1 MLRVHQS
8 AVLWSLLLFALAIC
22 GAAIPARSEDGAAGW
37 LRYAPVGGDGVCS
50 QLPDE
55 VVVAPSGPRAIAAA
69 DAAIVRSAAHELSRG
84 LTSMCGH
91 AVAFRDAPAAGDVL
105 LMGTIG
111 DVTAMLPGWHPAQ
124 IPGGEGYVFAETTSH
139 GRRYVIVAGADARG
153 TLYGAFAL
161 LAQVGQGRT
170 ISFHQ
175 TQTPVDAVRWVN
187 QWDNLDGSI
196 ERGYAGRS
204 IFFDGGHVRSDLS
217 RAGDYARLLASVGI
231 NGCTINNVNASPEM
245 LSPEMIAEVVRIADA
260 FRPWGVRMSM
270 SIDFSSPQAIGGL
283 PTFDPLD
290 PAVAAWWA
298 KTVDAIYSQI
308 PDFAGFVVK
317 ADSEGKPGPSQYGR
331 SPAQAANVLARALK
345 PHGGLV
351 LYRGFVYNHHLDW
364 TDLKAD
370 RAKAGYDNFSKLDG
384 EFDDNV
390 IIQIK
395 NGPIDFQVREP
406 ASPLFA
412 VLRKTNQ
419 AIELQITQ
427 EYLGQQRHLVYL
439 VPMWK
444 TTLDTD
450 MRAEN
455 RPTPVKE
462 IVEGKSFH
470 RPMGGFVGVAN
481 VGLDANWVAHP
492 LAMANLYGFGR
503 LAWNPDL
510 PSEEIANEWTRLT
523 FGNDGMVDR
532 TIDSM
537 LMRSWPI
544 YEDYTGPLGLG
555 TLTDIVGAHYGP
567 GIESAER
574 NGWGQWLRADHQG
587 IGMDRTVA
595 TGTGY
600 IGQYP
605 PELAKNYESL
615 ATCPD
620 ELLLFMHHVPYTHV
634 LHSGKTVIQHV
645 YDSHYEGADG
655 AAELYVDWSTLKGRV
670 DDERFDKVQGL
681 LQYQA
686 GHAIVWRD
694 AVSRW
699 FLRMSGI
706 PDAKGR
712 VGNYPDRV
720 EAESMQLTGYTSVDV
735 TPWETASRGKA
746 VICKD
751 TTCSAGSSF
760 TGASGSYRI
769 AVEYFDFHDG
779 ASTFSLQLNGKEL
792 AHWIANNAL
801 PTDKMN
807 GSTSTRFL
815 LPEPVSLKPGDKI
828 EIVGYPDGPEPAPL
842 DYISIVPADEASPA
856 TGAPKQ

>member
-1 MLRVHQS
+1 VNFDQASVLRGAFVV
-8 AVLWSLLLFALAIC
+8 AMAFGGLAMY
-22 GAAIPARSEDGAAGW
+22 ARSEDGAAGW
-37 LRYAPVGGDGVCS
+37 LRYAPLAGGAASAACS
-50 QLPDE
+50 QLPTE
-55 VVVAPSGPRAIAAA
+55 VVGVKGSVGP
-69 DAAIVRSAAHELSRG
+69 DATIVRNAGQELSRG
-84 LTSMCGH
+84 LTSMCGD
-91 AVAFRDAPAAGDVL
+91 AVSFRDAPPDGNALLVGTVGDIEAL
-105 LMGTIG
+105 LT
-111 DVTAMLPGWHPAQ
+111 GWRPAQ
-124 IPGGEGYVFAETTSH
+124 APGSEGYTVAETSAH
-139 GRRYVIVAGADARG
+139 GHRYVVVAGADGRG

-161 LAQVGQGRT
+161 LSQVSQGRG
-170 ISFHQ
+170 IPLNQ
-175 TQTPVDAVRWVN
+175 TRTPPDAVRWVN

-204 IFFDGGHVRSDLS
+204 IFFDGGHVRAGLS
-217 RAGDYARLLASVGI
+217 RAGEYGRLLASVGI
-231 NGCTINNVNASPEM
+231 NGCTINNVNAAPQM
-245 LSPEMIAEVVRIADA
+245 LSPEMIAEVARIADA

-270 SIDFSSPQAIGGL
+270 SIDFSSPQVIGGL
-283 PTFDPLD
+283 STFDPLD

-298 KTVDAIYSQI
+298 KTVDEVYAQI

-364 TDLKAD
+364 TDMKAD
-370 RAKAGYDNFSKLDG
+370 RAKAGYDNFSNLDG
-384 EFDDNV
+384 AFDDNV

-412 VLRKTNQ
+412 TLRKTNQ
-419 AIELQITQ
+419 AIELQVTQ

-450 MRAEN
+450 MRAED
-455 RPTPVKE
+455 RSTPVKE

-470 RPMGGFVGVAN
+470 RPLGGFVGVAN
-481 VGLDANWVAHP
+481 VGLDTNWVAHP
-492 LAMANLYGFGR
+492 LAMANLYGFAR

-510 PSEEIANEWTRLT
+510 SAEEIADEWTRLT
-523 FGNDGMVDR
+523 FGNDALVDR
-532 TIDSM
+532 TIDNM
-537 LMRSWPI
+537 LMRSWHL

-555 TLTDIVGAHYGP
+555 TLTDIIGTHYGP
-567 GIESAER
+567 GIGSAEG
-574 NGWGQWLRADHQG
+574 NGWGQWLRANHDG

-605 PELAKNYESL
+605 PELAKIYESF

-620 ELLLFMHHVPYTHV
+620 DLLLFMHHVPYTHV

-645 YDSHYEGADG
+645 YDSHYEGAAG
-655 AAELYVDWSTLKGRV
+655 AAQLYVDWTALQGRV

-694 AVSRW
+694 AVSNW
-699 FLRMSGI
+699 FLRISGI

-720 EAESMQLTGYTSVDV
+720 EAESMRLRGYAPVDV
-735 TPWETASRGKA
+735 MPWETASGGKA
-746 VICKD
+746 AICKEAD
-751 TTCSAGSSF
+751 CAAETSF
-760 TGASGSYRI
+760 TGTAGTYRV

-779 ASTFSLQLNGKEL
+779 ASTFSLRLNGKEL
-792 AHWIANNAL
+792 AHWVANNTL

-807 GSTSTRFL
+807 GSTSTRYL
-815 LPEPVSLKPGDKI
+815 VPESVTLKPGDKL
-828 EIVGYPDGPEPAPL
+828 EIVGHPDGPEPAPL
-842 DYISIVPADEASPA
+842 DYISIVPANAANPA
-856 TGAPKQ
+856 TGAPNQ